1 MHAIL
6 KTFKGKSVRLYT
18 LSGVESYLGVLQ
30 DISEDYVTLKDAVH
44 GESMY
49 IAIQHIESFHEAQL
63 AKA

>member
-1 MHAIL
+1 MNRIL
-6 KTFKGKSVRLYT
+6 KAFKGKNVRLYT
-18 LSGVESYLGVLQ
+18 LSGVESYLGVLE

-44 GESMY
+44 GELMY